1 MLIYDKIVYFK
12 LLNIRYSSLTSLMSL
27 IIQLT
32 SQEDLARYP
41 SLHYVVFGK
50 IGACLLELQLLNLAT
65 GVGFGVELWNCL
77 KSTLP
82 L

>member
-65 GVGFGVELWNCL
+65 GVGFGVELWNYL
-77 KSTLP
+77 NSALP

>member
-27 IIQLT
+27 IIQLK

-41 SLHYVVFGK
+41 SLYYVVFGK
-50 IGACLLELQLLNLAT
+50 IGACLLELQLLNL
-65 GVGFGVELWNCL
+65 E
-77 KSTLP
+77 
-82 L
+82 